1 MDRASR
7 GGGQPRPVS
16 RKAGT
21 AVDSYPSRYPSGNPR
36 RYPAAHMRVSDA
48 DRDAALAELS
58 EHYQA
63 GRLTTEEKEERTA
76 KALASKTGSDLT
88 GLFTDL
94 PPTGIAAPKAP
105 APRQSR
111 AGWAMAGTAGL
122 LLVTGI
128 ALVLGIAIGRHNHG
142 FLLPWWLIPVAFIVL
157 RRMTWGHRPHHHD
170 HHRDPEHRT
179 DHPHREDPG
188 ELR

>member
-1 MDRASR
+1 M
-7 GGGQPRPVS
+7 
-16 RKAGT
+16 
-21 AVDSYPSRYPSGNPR
+21 DSYPSRYPSGNPR

-63 GRLTTEEKEERTA
+63 GRLTTEEMEERTA

-88 GLFTDL
+88 ALFADL

-157 RRMTWGHRPHHHD
+157 RRMTWGHRQHHHD
-170 HHRDPEHRT
+170 HQDPDHRI

>member
-1 MDRASR
+1 M
-7 GGGQPRPVS
+7 
-16 RKAGT
+16 
-21 AVDSYPSRYPSGNPR
+21 DSYPGRYPSGNPR

-63 GRLTTEEKEERTA
+63 GRLTTEEMEERTA

-88 GLFTDL
+88 GLLADL
-94 PPTGIAAPKAP
+94 PPTGIAEPKAP

-111 AGWAMAGTAGL
+111 AGWAMASTAGL

-128 ALVLGIAIGRHNHG
+128 ALVLGIVIGRHNHG

-157 RRMTWGHRPHHHD
+157 RRMTWGHRPHD
-170 HHRDPEHRT
+170 LDHRDPDHRI
-179 DHPHREDPG
+179 DQHRGDRG